1 MPEDLVL
8 VDVLADDHDLLLFL
22 SYDRLYIPS
31 LLIALAFKR
40 EKQRE
45 RQKQLQMFS
54 LMCVRYTDRD
64 GERGRER
71 KIGRKK
77 RQGH

>member
-31 LLIALAFKR
+31 LLIALAF
-40 EKQRE
+40 
-45 RQKQLQMFS
+45 
-54 LMCVRYTDRD
+54 
-64 GERGRER
+64 
-71 KIGRKK
+71 
-77 RQGH
+77 